1 MNARHFIYAWAR
13 QGRLADVAAALRSA
27 GVTPDAA
34 GWRALL
40 DRLLL
45 WSGALALAAAV
56 VFFVAHNWGALGRFA
71 KLGAVEVLI
80 VAAALGY
87 WKLGPER
94 PAGKASLLFAALS
107 VGALLALVGQT
118 YQTGADTWEL
128 FATWAALTVPWVIVG
143 RYAALWLLWIAIINI
158 AIGLYFTVF
167 PGLFGALF
175 ALEDQLWTLFAFNT
189 VALVVW
195 EVASRRCAWL
205 SGRWAPR
212 VIAIAGGA
220 CITLLALHAIFSWP
234 EAGVGVAFFYPAWIA
249 CAYAAYRLRSRDL
262 LVLAGLCASVIVVVT
277 GLLSRTLFEGSADA
291 GGFLVV
297 ALAVIAMATAAAW
310 WLNGLAREHGE

>member
-1 MNARHFIYAWAR
+1 MNARELIHAWAR
-13 QGRLADVAAALRSA
+13 QGRVSDVAAALHA
-27 GVTPDAA
+27 AKVTPDAA

-56 VFFVAHNWGALGRFA
+56 VFFVAHNWSALGRFA

-107 VGALLALVGQT
+107 VGALLARVGQT

-128 FATWAALTVPWVIVG
+128 FATWAAFIAPWVIVG
-143 RYAALWLLWIAIINI
+143 RYAALWLLWLTIVNTAIA
-158 AIGLYFTVF
+158 LYFTVF
-167 PGLFGALF
+167 PGVFGALS
-175 ALEDQLWTLFAFNT
+175 AVEDQLWTLFALNT
-189 VALVVW
+189 AALVVW
-195 EVASRRCAWL
+195 ELASPRYAWL
-205 SGRWAPR
+205 SARWAPR

-234 EAGVGVAFFYPAWIA
+234 EAGVGVAFFYPVWIA

-262 LVLAGLCASVIVVVT
+262 LVLAGLCASAIVVVT
-277 GLLSRTLFEGSADA
+277 GLLSRTLFEGSAEA

-297 ALAVIAMATAAAW
+297 ALVVIAMATAAAW
-310 WLNGLAREHGE
+310 WLNALAREHGA